1 MSFGM
6 EQSVNSEVDDRHED
20 TVEKYGIP
28 VLELSEFTGRRDG
41 FTAALGRAYREYGFV
56 GITQHGLDDGIIEQ
70 SYARFRELFALPESI
85 KLKYHQP
92 GGGGRRGYT
101 GFGVEKARDHDVP
114 DLKEFWHVGR
124 ELEGLNPYPEILLPN
139 VWPDE
144 VFGFRE
150 AALALYGALDNLGQ
164 RMLSAIALDLEL
176 PADWFSARVHQGN
189 SILRPIHYPPIR
201 DAVAG
206 QVRAAR
212 HEDINLITLLIG
224 SREQGLEVLNKR
236 GEWVPV
242 TTLPG
247 TIIVNVGDMLQR
259 LTNHVYSSTTH
270 QVVNPPGEAARRS
283 RYSIPFFL
291 HPNPDFV
298 IETLSQCIT
307 TDNPNR
313 YLEPIKSD
321 DYLRQRI
328 EEINLA

>member
-1 MSFGM
+1 MNTEFQHSQD
-6 EQSVNSEVDDRHED
+6 E
-20 TVEKYGIP
+20 TVRKYGIP
-28 VLELSEFTGRRDG
+28 VLDLSGFSGQRDAFTD
-41 FTAALGRAYREYGFV
+41 ALGRAYREYGFV
-56 GITQHGLDDGIIEQ
+56 GITHHGLDDGIIEQ
-70 SYARFRELFALPESI
+70 AYARFRQFFALPEAT
-85 KLKYHQP
+85 KRNYHQP

-101 GFGVEKARDHDVP
+101 GFGVEQARDHDVP

-124 ELEGLNPYPEILLPN
+124 ELDGANPHPEILLPN
-139 VWPDE
+139 LWPDE
-144 VFGFRE
+144 VPGFRE

-164 RMLSAIALDLEL
+164 RMLAAIALDLEL
-176 PADWFSARVHQGN
+176 PVDWFSRRVHQGN
-189 SILRPIHYPPIR
+189 SILRPIHYPPIGN
-201 DAVAG
+201 AEPG

-259 LTNHVYSSTTH
+259 LTNHVYASTTH
-270 QVVNPPGEAARRS
+270 QVVNPPGEAARLP

-298 IETLSQCIT
+298 IETLPQCISD
-307 TDNPNR
+307 DNPNR
-313 YLEPIKSD
+313 YPEPISSD
-321 DYLRQRI
+321 EYLQQRI
-328 EEINLA
+328 REINLA